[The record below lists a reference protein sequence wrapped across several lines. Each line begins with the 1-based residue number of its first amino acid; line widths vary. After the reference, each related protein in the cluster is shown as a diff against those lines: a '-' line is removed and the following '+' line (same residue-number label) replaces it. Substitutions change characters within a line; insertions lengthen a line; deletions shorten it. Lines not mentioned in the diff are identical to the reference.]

1 MKLVNGNIKCYL
13 HSGLK
18 IEGKKI
24 KNKQNSICIEETLI
38 VNRSIKT
45 EDHENSLEKIIKK
58 QKTSE
63 TTVKLSSNNKIL
75 SIIDKGK
82 DKMRNE
88 KEKERKDMPKRKNR
102 EKIKTKEREYYLLSG
117 FLSLKVIELVL
128 VS

>member
-1 MKLVNGNIKCYL
+1 MYDILVPDYHQISLFGKVRKE
-13 HSGLK
+13 K
-18 IEGKKI
+18 IE
-24 KNKQNSICIEETLI
+24 EEM
-38 VNRSIKT
+38 KG
-45 EDHENSLEKIIKK
+45 
-58 QKTSE
+58 
-63 TTVKLSSNNKIL
+63 
-75 SIIDKGK
+75 DKGK

>member
-82 DKMRNE
+82 DKMYRFNN
-88 KEKERKDMPKRKNR
+88 DIMSII
-102 EKIKTKEREYYLLSG
+102 KIKKKGTK
-117 FLSLKVIELVL
+117 IELSHL
-128 VS
+128 LENF